1 MTKYV
6 SVQFQGMTHLTPFS
20 EVVSKFNYLFI
31 TREGASIPL
40 IEKIRAEDNNIKVH
54 FTDRT
59 KSKPMQGLVGNW
71 ESWKNWAD
79 VIVYDDLT
87 LEERCSNLTKNGY
100 LCTDY
105 NSIKEKKFDGKISL
119 ELYRYLEESLDDK
132 KKR

>member
-6 SVQFQGMTHLTPFS
+6 SVQHQGMTHLTPFS

-59 KSKPMQGLVGNW
+59 KSKPMAGLVGNW

-87 LEERCSNLTKNGY
+87 LAERCSNLSKNGY
-100 LCTDY
+100 LCTNYD
-105 NSIKEKKFDGKISL
+105 SIKEKKFDGKISL

>member
-6 SVQFQGMTHLTPFS
+6 SVQHQGMTHLTPFS

-59 KSKPMQGLVGNW
+59 KSKPMAGLVGNW

-87 LEERCSNLTKNGY
+87 LEERCRNLSKNGY
-100 LCTDY
+100 LCTNY